1 MSFLWRNVRTY
12 DKVRFRGPHV
22 RIIKSS
28 FGEVGAIEPESQKDL
43 VELYLLFAVPNP
55 GRR

>member
-1 MSFLWRNVRTY
+1 MSFLRRKVRIY
-12 DKVRFRGPHV
+12 DKVRFRGPNV

-28 FGEVGAIEPESQKDL
+28 FGEVVAIEPESQKDP